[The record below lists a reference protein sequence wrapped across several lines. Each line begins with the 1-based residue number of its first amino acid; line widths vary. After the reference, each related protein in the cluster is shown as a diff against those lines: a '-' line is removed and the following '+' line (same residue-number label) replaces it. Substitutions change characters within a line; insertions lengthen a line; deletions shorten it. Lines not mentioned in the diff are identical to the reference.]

1 MIKDS
6 FLPVRLNIL
15 NFNLIHLAELTVECF
30 SIIKPFHGAWFSPSS
45 LRPVM
50 MFGTPDQAALVVVFS
65 RRNIHYFRRWR
76 FYLLKSGRHFEALYR
91 QVAANNAGN
100 SISRNF
106 EQYRRSV
113 AQHNRSRTGMIMQRK
128 YEEITARLWVVRLP
142 MFRCSLLLFWGF
154 QPNWSETP

>member
-6 FLPVRLNIL
+6 FLSVRLNIL

-30 SIIKPFHGAWFSPSS
+30 SIIKLFHSAWFSPSS
-45 LRPVM
+45 LRPVLII
-50 MFGTPDQAALVVVFS
+50 GTPDQAASVVVLS

-91 QVAANNAGN
+91 QVAANNSGN
-100 SISRNF
+100 SITRNF
-106 EQYRRSV
+106 EPDSRSI

-142 MFRCSLLLFWGF
+142 LVRCSPFLFWGF
-154 QPNWSETP
+154 QPNWSETT